1 MNIKAIR
8 IHEYG
13 GPEVLQWEKIE
24 LTPPAPDQVRLR
36 HKAVGLN
43 YIDVYHRTG
52 SYPTPVLPC
61 IPGMEAAGI
70 VEAIGSE
77 VSDIQI
83 GDRVAYASPPLGA
96 YAESRNLAADR
107 LVKLPDEIDF
117 DRAAAMMLQ
126 GMTAE
131 YLLRRTYPVQP
142 GETILFHAAAGGVG
156 LIFCQWAKA
165 LGATVIG
172 TVGSEEKAKIAKD
185 HGCEHT
191 ILYRQEDV
199 VERVKEITGGQGVP
213 VVYDGVGK
221 DTWKISLDCLATRGM
236 MDSFGSASGK
246 VPPVELGELTA
257 RGSLFLTRPTLMHY
271 TAKTQ
276 ELRNS
281 ATALFD
287 RVQAGDICI
296 EVNQR
301 FPLAEAAEAHR
312 ALEARE
318 TTGSTILTV

>member
-1 MNIKAIR
+1 MKTKAIR
-8 IHEYG
+8 LHKHG
-13 GPEVLQWEKIE
+13 GPEQLRWEEIE
-24 LTPPAPDQVRLR
+24 LSPPAPDQVRVR
-36 HKAVGLN
+36 HAAVGLN

-52 SYPTPVLPC
+52 SYPTPELPC
-61 IPGMEAAGI
+61 TPGMEGAGI
-70 VEAIGSE
+70 VEAVGTA
-77 VSDIQI
+77 VSDIQA

-96 YAESRNLAADR
+96 YAEARNIVADR
-107 LVKLPDEIDF
+107 LVKLADDIDF
-117 DRAAAMMLQ
+117 DRAASMMLQ

-142 GETILFHAAAGGVG
+142 GESILFHAAAGGVG
-156 LIFCQWAKA
+156 LIFCQWAKS

-172 TVGSEEKAKIAKD
+172 TVGSEEKAKIARA

-213 VVYDGVGK
+213 VVYDGVGR
-221 DTWKISLDCLATRGM
+221 DTWQISLDCLATRGM
-236 MDSFGSASGK
+236 MVSFGSASGK
-246 VPPVELGELTA
+246 VPAVELGELTA

-276 ELRNS
+276 ELRDS
-281 ATALFD
+281 AAALFE
-287 RVQAGDICI
+287 RVQAGDIRI

>member
-1 MNIKAIR
+1 MMTKAIR

-13 GPEVLQWEKIE
+13 GPEQLRWEDIE
-24 LTPPAPDQVRLR
+24 LSPPAPDQVQIR
-36 HKAVGLN
+36 HSAVGLN

-52 SYPTPVLPC
+52 SYPTPDLPC
-61 IPGMEAAGI
+61 TPGLEAAGI
-70 VEAIGSE
+70 VEDIGSA
-77 VSDIQI
+77 VKDIQV

-96 YAESRNLAADR
+96 YAEARNLAADR
-107 LVKLPDEIDF
+107 LVRLPNEIDF
-117 DRAAAMMLQ
+117 DQAAAMMLQ

-131 YLLRRTYPVQP
+131 YLLRRTYPVQR
-142 GETILFHAAAGGVG
+142 GETLLFHAAAGGVG
-156 LIFCQWAKA
+156 LIFCQWAKS

-172 TVGSEEKAKIAKD
+172 TVGSEEKAELARA

-191 ILYRQEDV
+191 ILYREEDV
-199 VERVKEITGGQGVP
+199 AERVKEITGGLGVP

-221 DTWKISLDCLATRGM
+221 DTWNTSLDCLATRGM
-236 MDSFGSASGK
+236 MVSFGNASGK

-271 TAKTQ
+271 TAQSQ
-276 ELRNS
+276 ELRDS
-281 ATALFD
+281 AAALFD
-287 RVQAGDICI
+287 RVLAGDIRI

-301 FPLAEAAEAHR
+301 FPLADAAEAHR